1 MPDGSRQ
8 YRTAPTR
15 SEAIVLL
22 RAMLRE
28 VDQGRRASRS
38 PTVAAFLREWLDE
51 GTNVRPATYRRYRI
65 IVERHLIPGLGTIR
79 LRDLDA
85 LAIQRFLNHVGGAPR
100 SVGHY
105 RAVLRTAL
113 GWAQRMRLVVG
124 NAAAEAHPPRV
135 PEGDRDTLNARDA
148 LHLIEGTQ
156 DDWLHALWVLAVT
169 TGMREAELLGLAW
182 DDLTLTGAPLSQPY
196 PSGAPQGLGGSDG
209 HPTDQPRGVGGG
221 PAHRR
226 STPVDSSPTL
236 TIRQTLTRDKGQW
249 VLAEPKTSRSR
260 RTIVLSAVA
269 AKALDEHRRKMT
281 LARTP
286 EWPYFGLVFT
296 TQSGTPLYGWRVL
309 QALYAAEERLGLPK
323 VPVHGL
329 RHSAASILIAQ
340 GYGLEDVKVLL
351 GHASIGI
358 TSDTYS
364 HPDLG
369 RQQEVANGMDRALT
383 R

>member
-1 MPDGSRQ
+1 
-8 YRTAPTR
+8 
-15 SEAIVLL
+15 
-22 RAMLRE
+22 
-28 VDQGRRASRS
+28 
-38 PTVAAFLREWLDE
+38 
-51 GTNVRPATYRRYRI
+51 
-65 IVERHLIPGLGTIR
+65 
-79 LRDLDA
+79 
-85 LAIQRFLNHVGGAPR
+85 
-100 SVGHY
+100 
-105 RAVLRTAL
+105 
-113 GWAQRMRLVVG
+113 
-124 NAAAEAHPPRV
+124 
-135 PEGDRDTLNARDA
+135 
-148 LHLIEGTQ
+148 
-156 DDWLHALWVLAVT
+156 
-169 TGMREAELLGLAW
+169 
-182 DDLTLTGAPLSQPY
+182 
-196 PSGAPQGLGGSDG
+196 
-209 HPTDQPRGVGGG
+209 
-221 PAHRR
+221 
-226 STPVDSSPTL
+226 
-236 TIRQTLTRDKGQW
+236 
-249 VLAEPKTSRSR
+249 
-260 RTIVLSAVA
+260 
-269 AKALDEHRRKMT
+269 MT